1 MDTTPAAESLAPA
14 LSYLQVTAPQT
25 QAAPDSEAS
34 DIYRAFLS
42 EGIPTA
48 TKEAPAP
55 AAEAPP
61 PPVTALAPA
70 PLTSDETRSS
80 PAPSTWNT
88 RIGRRDADSSDE
100 DDAAL
105 GGNDYYS
112 ARAAFG
118 ESTRHL
124 GLATGA
130 IQPGAEGVKKK
141 KKATRT

>member
-42 EGIPTA
+42 EGIPTS

-55 AAEAPP
+55 APSA
-61 PPVTALAPA
+61 
-70 PLTSDETRSS
+70 SDETRSS

>member
-1 MDTTPAAESLAPA
+1 MAP
-14 LSYLQVTAPQT
+14 
-25 QAAPDSEAS
+25 
-34 DIYRAFLS
+34 
-42 EGIPTA
+42 
-48 TKEAPAP
+48 
-55 AAEAPP
+55 
-61 PPVTALAPA
+61 LAPA
-70 PLTSDETRSS
+70 PLVREETTPS
-80 PAPSTWNT
+80 PGPSTWNT

-105 GGNDYYS
+105 GGSDYYS

-130 IQPGAEGVKKK
+130 IQPSEEGVKKK

>member
-1 MDTTPAAESLAPA
+1 MREETTP
-14 LSYLQVTAPQT
+14 
-25 QAAPDSEAS
+25 
-34 DIYRAFLS
+34 
-42 EGIPTA
+42 
-48 TKEAPAP
+48 
-55 AAEAPP
+55 
-61 PPVTALAPA
+61 
-70 PLTSDETRSS
+70 S
-80 PAPSTWNT
+80 PGPSTWNT

-105 GGNDYYS
+105 GGSDYYS

-130 IQPGAEGVKKK
+130 IQPSEEGVK